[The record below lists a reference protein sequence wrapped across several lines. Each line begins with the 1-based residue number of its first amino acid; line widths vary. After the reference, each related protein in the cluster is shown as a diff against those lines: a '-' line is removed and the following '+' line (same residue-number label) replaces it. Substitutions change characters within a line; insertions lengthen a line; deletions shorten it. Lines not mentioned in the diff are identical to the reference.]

1 MLLALERMKQRARF
15 RTLGITMKADSSLR
29 GRTDLLLE
37 LPWAFDESVCQTRTV
52 TNLYAALL
60 ELFTVYSG
68 DESLRE
74 SLGRAV
80 EGQGAW
86 ISGHSGDCQRIASVG
101 WDNVTSW
108 RTANSA
114 DRQGGRARLHRGL
127 YAAGEYFR
135 LLDYRGTAR
144 SSWADGKKLV
154 IAAMGPWEES
164 YQKQMVADIRKRG
177 AAVAALGAQEENIW
191 GADFYFPVRGIADYA
206 AWGLPFIALCQMIA
220 FYKAVERGHNPDMPD
235 GLDPYIS
242 LD

>member
-1 MLLALERMKQRARF
+1 MLR
-15 RTLGITMKADSSLR
+15 
-29 GRTDLLLE
+29 
-37 LPWAFDESVCQTRTV
+37 
-52 TNLYAALL
+52 
-60 ELFTVYSG
+60 
-68 DESLRE
+68 
-74 SLGRAV
+74 
-80 EGQGAW
+80 
-86 ISGHSGDCQRIASVG
+86 
-101 WDNVTSW
+101 
-108 RTANSA
+108 
-114 DRQGGRARLHRGL
+114 
-127 YAAGEYFR
+127 GEYFR
-135 LLDYRGTAR
+135 LLDYRHGPIVV
-144 SSWADGKKLV
+144 ADGKKLV

>member
-1 MLLALERMKQRARF
+1 
-15 RTLGITMKADSSLR
+15 MKADSSLR

-86 ISGHSGDCQRIASVG
+86 ISGHSGDCRRIASVG
-101 WDNVTSW
+101 WDNVTVL
-108 RTANSA
+108 A
-114 DRQGGRARLHRGL
+114 DGELCGIAKEGALAFTEVCMLR
-127 YAAGEYFR
+127 GEYFR
-135 LLDYRGTAR
+135 LLDYRHGPIVV
-144 SSWADGKKLV
+144 ADGKKLV

-177 AAVAALGAQEENIW
+177 ARRGRAGRAGGEHLGR
-191 GADFYFPVRGIADYA
+191 GLLFPRAGDRGLRRV
-206 AWGLPFIALCQMIA
+206 GPPFIALCQMIA